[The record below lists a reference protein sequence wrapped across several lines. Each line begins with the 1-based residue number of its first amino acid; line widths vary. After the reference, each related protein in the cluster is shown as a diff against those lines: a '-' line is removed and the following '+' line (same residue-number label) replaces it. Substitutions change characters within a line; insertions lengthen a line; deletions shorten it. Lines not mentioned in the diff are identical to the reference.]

1 LDPSFAILRD
11 PIPRPRPDRVPPPFL
26 AQAAIASSAELELG
40 NVMQLDVAERGI
52 VAAFFEMLK
61 DKSWAHASSADGTD
75 VFKLPGERIH
85 RIMGITRTDATPEQ
99 VLTFFSDPHNFDE
112 HFKIL
117 DDMFKSGS
125 VVKIGGAREAA
136 ALAALAASE
145 SEKMLLKKN
154 NDESQPPRDRSG
166 NFPALGLGFGVGKKT
181 VGSDRFGNDQGSHLA
196 TDDLGF
202 FQGLGKRIDDAFAKT
217 AGREKRLNDQAAV
230 FAAGLGTK
238 KNEESPS
245 SLAALDALPDATTDA
260 TRDAL
265 MSDALSATYSSH
277 DASSSGSPFDESFA
291 FGAGASESAA
301 DFSKTLAALPIDQN
315 FVDRPGHALLHGT
328 FRLPSLVPDRDFI
341 WDQVAM
347 RLPTGK
353 YFPFTTFY

>member
-154 NDESQPPRDRSG
+154 KDESQPPRDRSG

-238 KNEESPS
+238 KTKSRPRPSPR
-245 SLAALDALPDATTDA
+245 L
-260 TRDAL
+260 TRCR
-265 MSDALSATYSSH
+265 T
-277 DASSSGSPFDESFA
+277 
-291 FGAGASESAA
+291 
-301 DFSKTLAALPIDQN
+301 
-315 FVDRPGHALLHGT
+315 RPRTRRG
-328 FRLPSLVPDRDFI
+328 
-341 WDQVAM
+341 M
-347 RLPTGK
+347 RL
-353 YFPFTTFY
+353 